1 MSLRS
6 WVSVMTRAGAGGERT
21 DGPVS
26 TQRAML
32 MSPQPTETMHDS
44 TSLSDQDFGAT
55 WSRTTSDFSINY
67 QKTYL
72 DRCYDYD
79 DYDSQLLKL
88 LSALSV
94 FFSRIWSLWWT
105 TVSFTA
111 APDVFTVCIVRI
123 IETME
128 RNYADVLTNQN
139 SVNWCKVSLC

>member
-1 MSLRS
+1 MQILII
-6 WVSVMTRAGAGGERT
+6 AGDVFEKLSERDDHGWCRGRT

-26 TQRAML
+26 TQRTTL
-32 MSPQPTETMHDS
+32 MSLQPTETMHDS

-94 FFSRIWSLWWT
+94 FFSRIWSL
-105 TVSFTA
+105 
-111 APDVFTVCIVRI
+111 
-123 IETME
+123 
-128 RNYADVLTNQN
+128 
-139 SVNWCKVSLC
+139 